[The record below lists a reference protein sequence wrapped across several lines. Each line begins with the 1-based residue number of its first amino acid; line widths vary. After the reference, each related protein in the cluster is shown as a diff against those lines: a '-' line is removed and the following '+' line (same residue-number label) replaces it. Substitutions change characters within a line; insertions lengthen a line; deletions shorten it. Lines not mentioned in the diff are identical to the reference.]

1 MESTHAVAR
10 GGLLQPVLRVT
21 GAGLLAAIAAIHLD
35 LYLTGY
41 KSIPTIGWLFLL
53 QVIVAF
59 ALAAAVL
66 ATGNRIA
73 AALGAGFAV
82 ATLGGYLLSIWVGLF
97 GFTEVRTTAGIVA
110 GILEVAAFAVLGLLA
125 VSPDAAGSRGRGQGL
140 TGLLDGIPMARPAI
154 GAASV
159 VALVLLFAAVAGA
172 GAPAATAGGTA
183 ALKTGKVGSVTVL
196 TTAKG
201 LTVYTFAAD
210 TTAGQVELLRK
221 LRRVLAAG
229 DRHPVSRGHHR
240 HVRHDH
246 QDRRHQ
252 AGHLERAPAVHLRRG
267 PRPRHGQREQPQPQ
281 RRAVEG
287 NHGVRLS
294 RRVPRT

>member
-10 GGLLQPVLRVT
+10 GGSLKPVLRVT

-41 KSIPTIGWLFLL
+41 KNIPTIGWLFLL

-66 ATGNRIA
+66 ATGNRVA

-159 VALVLLFAAVAGA
+159 VALVLLFVAVAGA
-172 GAPAATAGGTA
+172 GAPAATAGGGAA

-210 TTAGQVELLRK
+210 TTPGKSSCYGGCAAYWPPVTGTASA
-221 LRRVLAAG
+221 AAG
-229 DRHPVSRGHHR
+229 IPGTFGTITRTDGTKQVTWNGHPLYTYVG
-240 HVRHDH
+240 DH
-246 QDRRHQ
+246 
-252 AGHLERAPAVHLRRG
+252 G
-267 PRPRHGQREQPQPQ
+267 PGT
-281 RRAVEG
+281 ASG
-287 NHGVRLS
+287 NNLNLNGGLWKEIV
-294 RRVPRT
+294 VPG